1 MSIEMPTTLVTRE
14 ERKEENWRT
23 LKILIGVMVL
33 LITISVVT
41 IIVKH
46 H

>member
-1 MSIEMPTTLVTRE
+1 MPTMVTRD

-33 LITISVVT
+33 LIMVSVVT

-46 H
+46 

>member
-1 MSIEMPTTLVTRE
+1 MSNLVTRE

-23 LKILIGVMVL
+23 LKILIGVMVFL
-33 LITISVVT
+33 VTISIVT
-41 IIVKH
+41 IVVKH

>member
-1 MSIEMPTTLVTRE
+1 MPTTLVTRE

-23 LKILIGVMVL
+23 LKILIGIMVFL
-33 LITISVVT
+33 VVVSVVT